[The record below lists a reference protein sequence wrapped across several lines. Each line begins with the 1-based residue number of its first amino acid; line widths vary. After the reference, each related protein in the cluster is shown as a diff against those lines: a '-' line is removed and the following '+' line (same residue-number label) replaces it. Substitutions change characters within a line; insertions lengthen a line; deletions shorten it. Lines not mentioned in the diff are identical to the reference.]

1 MPLYYIPLLPGPF
14 FLKHAL
20 RTYKNQCAHI
30 VHIVLRIGTYVYA
43 PPGSK
48 KNNYYLNIDVKY
60 ITIWLFN
67 IAMEN
72 LNF

>member
-14 FLKHAL
+14 FLKHAV
-20 RTYKNQCAHI
+20 RTWKNQCA
-30 VHIVLRIGTYVYA
+30 HIVLRIGTYVYA
-43 PPGSK
+43 PPGSQK

-72 LNF
+72 HNF

>member
-43 PPGSK
+43 PPGSEK
-48 KNNYYLNIDVKY
+48 T
-60 ITIWLFN
+60 TI
-67 IAMEN
+67 I
-72 LNF
+72 